1 MECNRT
7 LAGLLGW
14 TEIVDLGGALL
25 GLPPAGDPQC
35 RGQALVPDWHGD
47 WRDCGPL
54 IEMASIDIL
63 CWWPDQFEVDRAMH
77 VCADH
82 ASRDAAMRH
91 AIVQAAINTLR
102 EYAAED
108 ADLENSKKETP

>member
-14 TEIVDLGGALL
+14 TEIVELGGALL
-25 GLPPAGDPQC
+25 GMPPAGDPQC

-54 IEMASIDIL
+54 IAMIGIDIAM
-63 CWWPDQFEVDRAMH
+63 WWPHHFEVDGEDVA
-77 VCADH
+77 CSDH
-82 ASRDAAMRH
+82 ASRDAALRH
-91 AIVQAAINTLR
+91 AIVKAAISALHHYGI
-102 EYAAED
+102 EYFI
-108 ADLENSKKETP
+108 LEKKTEVTP